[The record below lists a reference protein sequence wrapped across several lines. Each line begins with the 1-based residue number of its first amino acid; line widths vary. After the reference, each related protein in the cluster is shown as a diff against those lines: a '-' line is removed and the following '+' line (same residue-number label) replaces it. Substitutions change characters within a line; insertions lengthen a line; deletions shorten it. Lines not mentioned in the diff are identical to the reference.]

1 MKTLF
6 STGFRPADPFSRR
19 GPELGLLAIPGYK
32 IPDLIPGLN
41 VPPPAPAYTFA
52 VDAGPVGP
60 PPAPVNTTP
69 TALYAGGAIL
79 VVGVLA
85 LIFLA

>member
-6 STGFRPADPFSRR
+6 STGFRPADPFAQR

-41 VPPPAPAYTFA
+41 QPSPAYAFE
-52 VDAGPVGP
+52 VGP
-60 PPAPVNTTP
+60 ASTTPAPVPEPKTP

-85 LIFLA
+85 LIFLT